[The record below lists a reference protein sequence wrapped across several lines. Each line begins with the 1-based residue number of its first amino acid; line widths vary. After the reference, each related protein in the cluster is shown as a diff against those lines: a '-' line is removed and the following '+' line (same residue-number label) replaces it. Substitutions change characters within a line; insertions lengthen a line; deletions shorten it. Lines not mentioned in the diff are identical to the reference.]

1 MPVVDLLDLDR
12 GGSSTQQERHTL
24 KPLLPSIHKRWATT
38 PVRRTIAPISLFA
51 KQVAKE
57 NSVLREVFD
66 DPLGICHALRPIE
79 QARYRHPVRPEQLA
93 VAHYLQL
100 FLVAQVAHDAI
111 PGSLEVGITVQQDL
125 YPVVK
130 LAVPARIRD
139 VTDLGH
145 FRYALVKRK
154 PQSVLVKRAILP
166 GTKTDHNELVRAI
179 HLRKPTDGL

>member
-66 DPLGICHALRPIE
+66 DALCVCDSLRPIE

-93 VAHYLQL
+93 VAHHLQL

-111 PGSLEVGITVQQDL
+111 PGGLEVGIAVQQDL
-125 YPVVK
+125 NPVVK
-130 LAVPARIRD
+130 FAIPSRIRH
-139 VTDLGH
+139 VADLRH
-145 FRYALVKRK
+145 FGYALVKRE

-166 GTKTDHNELVRAI
+166 GAKTDHNELVRAI
-179 HLRKPTDGL
+179 HLRELADGL

>member
-66 DPLGICHALRPIE
+66 DALGIIPNHSAGSL
-79 QARYRHPVRPEQLA
+79 L
-93 VAHYLQL
+93 L
-100 FLVAQVAHDAI
+100 FLRRRTHARLAY
-111 PGSLEVGITVQQDL
+111 PGMSHG
-125 YPVVK
+125 
-130 LAVPARIRD
+130 
-139 VTDLGH
+139 
-145 FRYALVKRK
+145 
-154 PQSVLVKRAILP
+154 
-166 GTKTDHNELVRAI
+166 
-179 HLRKPTDGL
+179 